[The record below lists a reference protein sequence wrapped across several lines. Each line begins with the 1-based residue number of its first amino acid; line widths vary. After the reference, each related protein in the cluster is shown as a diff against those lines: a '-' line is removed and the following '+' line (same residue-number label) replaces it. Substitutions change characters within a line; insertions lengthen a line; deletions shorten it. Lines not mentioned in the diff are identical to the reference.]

1 MKFRCERD
9 VLADAVGSA
18 GRATSGRGGAL
29 PVLAGLRLRL
39 DGDHLEITGS
49 DLDLT
54 VTAEIEV
61 AGGDDGGAVIPAR
74 LMADIVRALEP
85 GAVNVEVTEDQ
96 ATITGGRSEFSV
108 NVIPP
113 EEYPQVSEPTAD
125 SVTLSAEALADGLRQ
140 VVPAASNDDNRLI
153 LTGVQ
158 LAAEGDGLR
167 LVATDSYR
175 LAVRDLGGQSVLEE
189 GQSVL
194 VPSRALTEVIRSL
207 GDAEEV
213 TLVLGA
219 QDATFRIGGVRVTT
233 RLISGDFPNYRGLIP
248 ETQANTLTV
257 DRHALIEAVR
267 RVKLMARESTP
278 IRLEMSHNSLEL
290 VAVTQDVGHASE
302 RMDVTFEG
310 EGLTIAF
317 NPDYLLD
324 GLDAARGEEVR
335 VETIGDNKPAVLRG
349 SDADDFLYLL
359 MPVRVS

>member
-1 MKFRCERD
+1 M
-9 VLADAVGSA
+9 
-18 GRATSGRGGAL
+18 
-29 PVLAGLRLRL
+29 
-39 DGDHLEITGS
+39 
-49 DLDLT
+49 
-54 VTAEIEV
+54 
-61 AGGDDGGAVIPAR
+61 
-74 LMADIVRALEP
+74 
-85 GAVNVEVTEDQ
+85 
-96 ATITGGRSEFSV
+96 
-108 NVIPP
+108 IPP
-113 EEYPQVSEPTAD
+113 EEYPQIAEPTAD
-125 SVTLSAEALADGLRQ
+125 SVTLSAAALADGLRQ

-175 LAVRDLGGQSVLEE
+175 LAVRDLAGQSVLEE

-194 VPSRALTEVIRSL
+194 VPSRALAEVIRSL
-207 GDAEEV
+207 GDASEV

-233 RLISGDFPNYRGLIP
+233 RLITGDFPNYRGLIP
-248 ETQANTLTV
+248 DTQANTLTV
-257 DRHALIEAVR
+257 DRQALIDAVR

-278 IRLEMSHNSLEL
+278 VRLEMTHNALEL

-302 RMDVTFEG
+302 QLDVSFEG

-324 GLDAARGEEVR
+324 GLDAARGDEVR

-349 SDADDFLYLL
+349 SEADDFLYLL